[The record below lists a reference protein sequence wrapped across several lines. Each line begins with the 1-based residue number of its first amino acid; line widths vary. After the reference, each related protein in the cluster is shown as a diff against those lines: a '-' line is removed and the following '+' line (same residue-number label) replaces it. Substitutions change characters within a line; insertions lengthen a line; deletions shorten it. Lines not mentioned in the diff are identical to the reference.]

1 MRLGRC
7 DETPASVRGVDS
19 DRGNLPQLAPCISM
33 QDLAG
38 ILIRRAWKQSIESGQ
53 PYALALG

>member
-1 MRLGRC
+1 
-7 DETPASVRGVDS
+7 VRGVDS